1 MKLFKKAKRGF
12 TLVELVVVIAVIA
25 ILAAVS
31 VGAYFGIT
39 ESANNSRL
47 EQEARSV
54 HTSIQLVASGTDD
67 NARLSKN
74 GLIINNLQQFDTK
87 IDEMMGK
94 NHYITNDTNDV
105 EVIEEG
111 IPAIC
116 LSIEAQP
123 DSLLD
128 TSGSVYKTFDYY
140 NPDVSGKKANVDIVT
155 GETKILPATFSIGE
169 RPNSGNPSYDS
180 LEGIVGSNAKLE
192 YFAGETIDLTDIVII
207 AKYSNYHVDEL
218 DVTDKVNSPS
228 TIPLNTMPGPYIITF
243 SYTDENG
250 LGTHTWDFEITIIE
264 VVLDSIELTN
274 DINNLIDKQYFVG
287 ETISIE
293 GLTFQEVMNDGSKGE
308 SFDSSNENIKISDSY
323 KIATLGQTDIQVE
336 YKNHILLIENCITV
350 DDIVLQEIT
359 VTPEEGFKTQYYK
372 GFDQDFDFTNLK
384 IVATYN
390 NGSFDVEYSDDKLSY
405 SPSFEE
411 VEIGE
416 NKEITFTYTD
426 KGVSVSDKITVN
438 IGSKEITNYRFSDE
452 NYKKS
457 YVVGQKLDL
466 GTTSIIAD
474 YNVGEDVT
482 LIPGTHFELPTIDKV
497 GTHDYEVECNLGGTI
512 TFKNIEAVAV
522 QTTKLELKDEYK
534 ILGQYY
540 VGDPLPSLN
549 EDVKFILTFNN
560 GSTVEITGDKVSYV
574 NSICTKDQN
583 SVQVTYTHGGYNAQT
598 CTIKFEHTVQ
608 EIMPI
613 ELDVSALSNVVN
625 VGTPT
630 KEGLVLKYNK
640 PGHPTSPADSSK
652 ITTNIDKIDS
662 NTKSI
667 TYTYTDGSIVL
678 EATLEINQVTDIRT
692 YYFADQDWWHADT
705 PTPYIQIFNGDG
717 GMIFGESEFGIP
729 MEEVEDSY
737 TEFTTSAVYKA
748 TIDVIEATRLQVNRC
763 FVGDD
768 GQVRR
773 ENARTSYTLISEIT
787 DNMIVLTPNTSW
799 LNGGSDAEI
808 TYEHYEEGV
817 TVKDLHIVGL
827 GSIDNGSWE
836 CSDNTRLN
844 YDPSKK
850 IYKKENVRIE
860 NSNEFKFRLSNFGD
874 KYFGYGI
881 IIIGSI
887 NNYLSGEPGSNIKVL
902 TGGAG
907 IYTITVDVKN
917 CTYTFEKT
925 DSVIMKSNYYLVGSI
940 IGWNENDNYEFTSTD
955 GGLTYT
961 ITHTFKRN
969 EEFKAKFGETRINN
983 IDEGMKRYF
992 YTEGNGNIFA
1002 GTPGTFTLK
1011 IEIDSNNAS
1020 NSTICLMSENIDLE
1034 TETLYL
1040 KPNDDWKK
1048 DNARFAAYFFQ
1059 ESESKV
1065 TWVNMNDTDGDGI
1078 YEVEIPRDH
1087 YYTKVIF
1094 CRMNS
1099 NTSENNWEN
1108 KWNQTGDLSISLD
1121 GNNLYTITSIDGG
1134 QDNKSKGTRS
1144 PFN

>member
-74 GLIINNLQQFDTK
+74 GLIINNLQKFDTK

-94 NHYITNDTNDV
+94 NHYITNDTDDV

-116 LSIEAQP
+116 LSIEAQS

-128 TSGSVYKTFDYY
+128 TSGAVYKTFDYY

-169 RPNSGNPSYDS
+169 RPDSENPSYDS

-192 YFAGETIDLTDIVII
+192 YFAGETIDLTDIAII
-207 AKYSNYHVDEL
+207 AKYSNFHVDEL
-218 DVTDKVNSPS
+218 DVTDKVNSPF
-228 TIPLNTMPGPYIITF
+228 TIPLNTMPGPYIITY

-250 LGTHTWDFEITIIE
+250 LGTHTWDFEITIVE

-274 DINNLIDKQYFVG
+274 NISNLIDKQYFVG

-293 GLTFQEVMNDGSKGE
+293 GLTFREVMNDGSKGE

-390 NGSFDVEYSDDKLSY
+390 NGSVNVEYNDDKLSY

-416 NKEITFTYTD
+416 NREITFIYTD
-426 KGVSVSDKITVN
+426 KGVSVFDKITVN
-438 IGSKEITNYRFSDE
+438 IGSREIINYKFSDE

-466 GTTSIIAD
+466 GTTLIIAD

-482 LIPGTHFELPTIDKV
+482 LIPGTHFELPIIDKV
-497 GTHDYEVECNLGGTI
+497 GTYDYEVECNLGGTI

-540 VGDPLPSLN
+540 VGDPLPLLN

-583 SVQVTYTHGGYNAQT
+583 SVQVTYTHEGYNAQT
-598 CTIKFEHTVQ
+598 CIINFENTVQ
-608 EIMPI
+608 EIIPI

-625 VGTPT
+625 VGVPT

-640 PGHPTSPADSSK
+640 PGHPTSIADPSK

-662 NTKSI
+662 NTNSI
-667 TYTYTDGSIVL
+667 TYTYTDGSIIL
-678 EATLEINQVTDIRT
+678 NATLQINQVTDIRT

-705 PTPYIQIFNGDG
+705 PTPYIQIFGNN
-717 GMIFGESEFGIP
+717 GMIFDECEYGIP

-748 TIDVIEATRLQVNRC
+748 TIDVIEATHLQVNRC
-763 FVGDD
+763 FVGNDD
-768 GQVRR
+768 QVLR

-799 LNGGSDAEI
+799 LNAVGDAEI

-860 NSNEFKFRLSNFGD
+860 NSNEFKFKLSNFGD

-881 IIIGSI
+881 NIIGSI
-887 NNYLSGEPGSNIKVL
+887 NNYLSGEPGSNIRVL

-925 DSVIMKSNYYLVGSI
+925 ASLIMKSNYYLVGEI
-940 IGWNENDNYEFTSTD
+940 NEWNENENYEFISSD

-961 ITHTFKRN
+961 ITHTFKRY
-969 EEFKAKFGETRINN
+969 EEFKVKSGEARINN
-983 IDEGMKRYF
+983 IDNEMKKYF
-992 YTEGNGNIFA
+992 YTEGDGNVFA

-1011 IEIDSNNAS
+1011 IEIDGTNAK
-1020 NSTICLMSENIDLE
+1020 NSVIHLMTENIILE

-1040 KPNDDWKK
+1040 KPNSNWNEA
-1048 DNARFAAYFFQ
+1048 NARFAAYFFGN
-1059 ESESKV
+1059 SYSKV
-1065 TWVNMNDTDGDGI
+1065 TWVDMKDSDKDGI
-1078 YEVEIPRDH
+1078 YEVVIPQDY

-1094 CRMNS
+1094 CRMNPGTTNNDFS
-1099 NTSENNWEN
+1099 NS
-1108 KWNQTGDLSISLD
+1108 WNQTGDLEIHKTYNLFSIPNDSWN
-1121 GNNLYTITSIDGG
+1121 GATASR
-1134 QDNKSKGTRS
+1134 SKK
-1144 PFN
+1144 